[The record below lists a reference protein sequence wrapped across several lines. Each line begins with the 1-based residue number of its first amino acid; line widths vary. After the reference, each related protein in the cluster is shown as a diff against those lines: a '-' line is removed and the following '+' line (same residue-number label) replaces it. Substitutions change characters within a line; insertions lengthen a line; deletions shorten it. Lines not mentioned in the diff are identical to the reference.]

1 MTSVLQEFKHPKP
14 TLTTDWTNYEMKH
27 PHPRGKFKP
36 VLQPFITGTK
46 INTRNLEAYR
56 TRGDELERLDIR
68 KDNYERRQMQMECHG
83 FNARKEKPYKGIGD
97 PFYLDEDKLIL
108 HALGQLSE
116 KEEEK
121 VKSSSSDED
130 DIKISSKLKE
140 PIGSSSSTQQFR
152 LKRTRKDLHTI
163 HKEVNHN
170 RHVIR
175 NVRLGHGLF
184 DIIKQEQTS
193 KEAAIEEA
201 ERLKLERRKTEWQP
215 PKQESSSDEE
225 TDDELIDEVE
235 LSNDADVP
243 TISLSFMNGDGK
255 DTDEDIDDDAASDAE
270 SPEPRD
276 KTVSSSVSFREDITS
291 SPFNKAIIPMSRP
304 ATSASTKKKKQKI
317 PRPYTPHFVNIME
330 EVKEKTGPSD
340 ALFRQLCALHWI
352 LEAMRNCDDSG
363 IKMTPIMSCWKLI
376 NIGGVPT
383 LEDVA
388 IRDKEIDKDWKKFRD
403 QDGHGTHRDRFNSRL
418 YMQRRGTTT
427 AKKPATWRTS
437 LAGSAMG
444 LSGTMRSSADEDDN
458 HGDDDYKD
466 DDSPS
471 KIAIKNAFS
480 KVFVLG
486 SIGTSRMSVD
496 IEGSKAGSEGATKT
510 EDSIDKDESAA
521 IEKWTNKVNEE
532 KNKLAKTASELKRST
547 KVAKIEQL
555 VRQSLNQ
562 TDKMPGRQD
571 RADVHF
577 IRPKSSPALMHFKNT
592 RSSLKHGN
600 MANKINTEF
609 RRLQEEK
616 ALLLHEELEHREK
629 QRMMI
634 CQNKFIAINSQRTT
648 SFHKALRQMRERS
661 DKLFIRPTNEQLKKK
676 QMEEQGNW
684 LTDLLRNVPEDLQ
697 NKWHYKHI
705 IDKFKSKFGSTRRSS
720 QRRPTVVQIEG
731 FGQQHSK
738 IKFLKV
744 LERLREWEIC
754 SPDISAAIEFCR
766 EKIVKM
772 SIEQFEEWFQ
782 GQFPKVIRPQTAPPV
797 KKDDEKDDTSS
808 KKQTPTSMA
817 VPRRS
822 ASAYKKLIRP
832 MTTG

>member
-1 MTSVLQEFKHPKP
+1 
-14 TLTTDWTNYEMKH
+14 
-27 PHPRGKFKP
+27 
-36 VLQPFITGTK
+36 
-46 INTRNLEAYR
+46 
-56 TRGDELERLDIR
+56 
-68 KDNYERRQMQMECHG
+68 
-83 FNARKEKPYKGIGD
+83 
-97 PFYLDEDKLIL
+97 
-108 HALGQLSE
+108 
-116 KEEEK
+116 
-121 VKSSSSDED
+121 
-130 DIKISSKLKE
+130 
-140 PIGSSSSTQQFR
+140 
-152 LKRTRKDLHTI
+152 
-163 HKEVNHN
+163 
-170 RHVIR
+170 
-175 NVRLGHGLF
+175 
-184 DIIKQEQTS
+184 
-193 KEAAIEEA
+193 
-201 ERLKLERRKTEWQP
+201 
-215 PKQESSSDEE
+215 
-225 TDDELIDEVE
+225 
-235 LSNDADVP
+235 
-243 TISLSFMNGDGK
+243 
-255 DTDEDIDDDAASDAE
+255 
-270 SPEPRD
+270 
-276 KTVSSSVSFREDITS
+276 
-291 SPFNKAIIPMSRP
+291 
-304 ATSASTKKKKQKI
+304 
-317 PRPYTPHFVNIME
+317 
-330 EVKEKTGPSD
+330 
-340 ALFRQLCALHWI
+340 
-352 LEAMRNCDDSG
+352 
-363 IKMTPIMSCWKLI
+363 MTPIMSCWKLI

-471 KIAIKNAFS
+471 KR
-480 KVFVLG
+480 
-486 SIGTSRMSVD
+486 TSRMSVD

-577 IRPKSSPALMHFKNT
+577 IRPK
-592 RSSLKHGN
+592 R
-600 MANKINTEF
+600 
-609 RRLQEEK
+609 
-616 ALLLHEELEHREK
+616 

-705 IDKFKSKFGSTRRSS
+705 IDKFKSKFGSKPESS
-720 QRRPTVVQIEG
+720 GSFKHQRIEG

>member
-1 MTSVLQEFKHPKP
+1 
-14 TLTTDWTNYEMKH
+14 
-27 PHPRGKFKP
+27 
-36 VLQPFITGTK
+36 
-46 INTRNLEAYR
+46 
-56 TRGDELERLDIR
+56 
-68 KDNYERRQMQMECHG
+68 
-83 FNARKEKPYKGIGD
+83 
-97 PFYLDEDKLIL
+97 
-108 HALGQLSE
+108 
-116 KEEEK
+116 
-121 VKSSSSDED
+121 
-130 DIKISSKLKE
+130 
-140 PIGSSSSTQQFR
+140 
-152 LKRTRKDLHTI
+152 
-163 HKEVNHN
+163 
-170 RHVIR
+170 
-175 NVRLGHGLF
+175 
-184 DIIKQEQTS
+184 
-193 KEAAIEEA
+193 
-201 ERLKLERRKTEWQP
+201 
-215 PKQESSSDEE
+215 
-225 TDDELIDEVE
+225 
-235 LSNDADVP
+235 
-243 TISLSFMNGDGK
+243 
-255 DTDEDIDDDAASDAE
+255 
-270 SPEPRD
+270 
-276 KTVSSSVSFREDITS
+276 
-291 SPFNKAIIPMSRP
+291 
-304 ATSASTKKKKQKI
+304 
-317 PRPYTPHFVNIME
+317 
-330 EVKEKTGPSD
+330 
-340 ALFRQLCALHWI
+340 
-352 LEAMRNCDDSG
+352 
-363 IKMTPIMSCWKLI
+363 
-376 NIGGVPT
+376 
-383 LEDVA
+383 
-388 IRDKEIDKDWKKFRD
+388 
-403 QDGHGTHRDRFNSRL
+403 
-418 YMQRRGTTT
+418 
-427 AKKPATWRTS
+427 
-437 LAGSAMG
+437 MG

-471 KIAIKNAFS
+471 KR
-480 KVFVLG
+480 
-486 SIGTSRMSVD
+486 TSRMSVD

-705 IDKFKSKFGSTRRSS
+705 IDKFKSKFGS
-720 QRRPTVVQIEG
+720 IEG